1 MLFFTG
7 MGGIALSLSGLQ
19 GDALSYKKAVM
30 NNAIDGIVLFSGG
43 LDSILASRV
52 LMEQGLSVRCLH
64 FVSPFFGSL
73 HSAERWKRLYGVD
86 VVIAD
91 ASQPIV
97 DLVNGWPP
105 HGFGKVM
112 NPCVDCK
119 ITLLRMA
126 RAYME
131 NVGAKFLAT
140 GEVVGQRP
148 MSQRCDVMNTI
159 RREAGVDGILLRPL
173 CAHHLDPTPMELSG
187 LVDRSKL
194 LGIHGRGRQEQ
205 LALAKEFGFTE
216 IPTPGGGCW
225 LAERENA
232 RRYWPI
238 RTRYQGGTV
247 GDYYL
252 AAVGRQFWNFSESPA
267 AWLIIGRNSSD
278 NEKLKRFVREG
289 DLTCGMCDFSGPF
302 VLLRGGTA
310 WGADTLM
317 KALAVAASYSPRA
330 VQAGGA
336 VRVWCKDAGGHQ
348 QIYQVVPDVERTGF
362 TRMTWEEVRQEK
374 HELASLH
381 CAEDERLRRERRAAR
396 EAGEKAPGM
405 EGKTSSSAEADGE

>member
-131 NVGAKFLAT
+131 KVGAKFLAT

-238 RTRYQGGTV
+238 RTRYQVPALWDGWDELVTLPQAIYGVRMKDGTQSLCV
-247 GDYYL
+247 PG
-252 AAVGRQFWNFSESPA
+252 
-267 AWLIIGRNSSD
+267 
-278 NEKLKRFVREG
+278 
-289 DLTCGMCDFSGPF
+289 TSGF
-302 VLLRGGTA
+302 E
-310 WGADTLM
+310 D
-317 KALAVAASYSPRA
+317 
-330 VQAGGA
+330 
-336 VRVWCKDAGGHQ
+336 
-348 QIYQVVPDVERTGF
+348 
-362 TRMTWEEVRQEK
+362 QEK
-374 HELASLH
+374 MIYFVESDMFDTILDPSQVESLLFFKDWQRD
-381 CAEDERLRRERRAAR
+381 A
-396 EAGEKAPGM
+396 
-405 EGKTSSSAEADGE
+405 EGKPTVEEFYEIPVK